1 MKRKLE
7 EKIINKVYKLEAKRT
22 FLEVFFKILGVIILL
37 LVIFITSK
45 IIFEIFVEEK
55 TFSLLEI
62 FQENIEVIKKYFFD
76 TVFVFYQET
85 PKLLV
90 LLLIVS
96 FIVLLIL
103 LLTIIK
109 NFDKIRNKLKS
120 IYKHWLSH

>member
-22 FLEVFFKILGVIILL
+22 FLEVFLKILGVIISL
-37 LVIFITSK
+37 LVVFVTSK

-90 LLLIVS
+90 LVLVVS

-109 NFDKIRNKLKS
+109 NFGKIRNKLKS
-120 IYKHWLSH
+120 ICKHWLSH